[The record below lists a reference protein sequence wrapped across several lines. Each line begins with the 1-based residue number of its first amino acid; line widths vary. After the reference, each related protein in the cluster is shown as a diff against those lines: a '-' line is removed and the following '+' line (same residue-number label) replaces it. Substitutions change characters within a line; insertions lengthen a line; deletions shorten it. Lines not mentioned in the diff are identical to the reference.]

1 MHIVCSKIVAT
12 VGPAS
17 NSKEVIKSLVL
28 AGVDVFR
35 LNFSHGTHA
44 AHKAVIDLIHEV
56 NDELDTHVGILADLQ
71 GPKIRLGEVENN
83 SIELVAGKTINI
95 TTIPQ
100 VSTAEQL
107 YITYAEFATV
117 LIW

>member
-1 MHIVCSKIVAT
+1 MFNKTKIVAT

-71 GPKIRLGEVENN
+71 GPKIRLGEVDKHYHHT
-83 SIELVAGKTINI
+83 AGKYRRTIVYYLCRVCSRCKAG
-95 TTIPQ
+95 Q
-100 VSTAEQL
+100 
-107 YITYAEFATV
+107 
-117 LIW
+117 